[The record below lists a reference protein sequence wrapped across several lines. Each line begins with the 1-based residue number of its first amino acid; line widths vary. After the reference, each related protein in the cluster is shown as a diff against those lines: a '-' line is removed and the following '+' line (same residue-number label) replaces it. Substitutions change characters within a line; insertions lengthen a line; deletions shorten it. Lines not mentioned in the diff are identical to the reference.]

1 MVYTNPNYDTILK
14 ILKFKDIKI
23 IRMNKITDRILTK
36 LVNSN
41 DYQIV
46 GYLKRK
52 QSQVTYDI
60 KTKQYTYNDNT
71 ITIDEVADILYKE
84 AMVKRRET
92 YKRNKQLNPNAY
104 KVYTFNEEVLNK
116 ICNTY
121 TIEQLISKLTDKQ
134 IEQLKYYIVR
144 KYMQ

>member
-1 MVYTNPNYDTILK
+1 
-14 ILKFKDIKI
+14 
-23 IRMNKITDRILTK
+23 MNKITDRILTK

-41 DYQIV
+41 DYQIA

-60 KTKQYTYNDNT
+60 KTKQYTYSDNT
-71 ITIDEVADILYKE
+71 ITIDEVADILHKE

-134 IEQLKYYIVR
+134 IEQLKFYIVK

>member
-1 MVYTNPNYDTILK
+1 
-14 ILKFKDIKI
+14 
-23 IRMNKITDRILTK
+23 MNKITDRILTK

-71 ITIDEVADILYKE
+71 VTVDEVADILHKE
-84 AMVKRRET
+84 AMARRRKT

-134 IEQLKYYIVR
+134 KEQLKYYIVR

>member
-1 MVYTNPNYDTILK
+1 
-14 ILKFKDIKI
+14 
-23 IRMNKITDRILTK
+23 MNKITDRILTK

-41 DYQIV
+41 DYQIA

-60 KTKQYTYNDNT
+60 KTKQYTYNGNT
-71 ITIDEVADILYKE
+71 ITIDEVADILHKE

-104 KVYTFNEEVLNK
+104 KVYTFNEEILNK

>member
-1 MVYTNPNYDTILK
+1 
-14 ILKFKDIKI
+14 
-23 IRMNKITDRILTK
+23 MNKITDRILTK

-71 ITIDEVADILYKE
+71 ITIDEVADILHKE

-134 IEQLKYYIVR
+134 KEQLKYYIVR